1 MLKDKRRG
9 AERLGL
15 VLLLL
20 WIVLFLGLRTLQH
33 DSFGTNACD
42 LSCFDYGL
50 YSTLHGKLMDDP
62 FHQYAFG
69 HWHREA
75 GRLTFEA
82 VRSKGWENHFAIHF
96 IPVLFLALPFT
107 FIGGGPLLLI
117 YLQVLLVGLA
127 AAFLFLIAR
136 HVLHSRWA
144 ALALAAV
151 FLFYR
156 HTLLALMFDFHPE
169 LFFPLLL
176 LAAFYFLAVKRK
188 PVLYFLFVVLALAV
202 KEEMPIYIFFFGLF
216 AAWRLKEKKLGFITS
231 GLALAYFIL
240 VMGVILPYY
249 RARAGLAGFY
259 NFQNVLGGEQ
269 DGLIQVSLY
278 MLSHPAQLLQGLD
291 FLDFLKKL
299 GDLLFPLLLLP
310 LTTTFGLLLLFPI
323 AVALLSKLP
332 QFYTFGV
339 HYSASLLPFLF
350 LALIYGL
357 KAFRSRLASLRP
369 ERGRRIFAAVLLLLL
384 AVNLAN
390 SNFWRIIQPSR
401 YKALADHGRVHALL
415 KRIPEKASVA
425 AQSALIPHLPRRKAI
440 FMLPDQDEAD
450 YILVHPGVNPWPY
463 TREELAT
470 FVASLDGGNRYV
482 LLARDGQ
489 VRLYKKAGAE
499 SP

>member
-1 MLKDKRRG
+1 MGQFQKPK
-9 AERLGL
+9 ERLGL
-15 VLLLL
+15 VLLIL
-20 WIVLFLGLRTLQH
+20 WIALFIGLRTLQH

-69 HWHREA
+69 RWHRES
-75 GRLTFEA
+75 GRLSFEA

-96 IPVLFLALPFT
+96 MPILFLVLPFYLAA
-107 FIGGGPLLLI
+107 GGPLLLI

-136 HVLHSRWA
+136 HVLKSRWA

-151 FLFYR
+151 FLLYR

-169 LFFPLLL
+169 LFFPLLV
-176 LAAFYFLAVKRK
+176 LAAFYFLAVKRE
-188 PVLYFLFVVLALAV
+188 PVLYFLFIILALAV

-216 AAWRLKEKKLGFITS
+216 AAWRLKERRLGLFTS
-231 GLALAYFIL
+231 ALALVYFIL
-240 VMGVILPYY
+240 VMGLIFPFY

-269 DGLIQVSLY
+269 DGLIQVFLY
-278 MLSHPAQLLQGLD
+278 MLSHPAQLLQGVD

-299 GDLLFPLLLLP
+299 GDLLLPLFLLP
-310 LTTTFGLLLLFPI
+310 LSTTFGLLLLFPI
-323 AVALLSKLP
+323 GVALLSKLP

-357 KAFRSRLASLRP
+357 KAFRGRLVSLRP
-369 ERGRRIFAAVLLLLL
+369 EKGRRIFALVLLLLL

-390 SNFWRIIQPSR
+390 SSLWRIIPPSR
-401 YKALADHGRVHALL
+401 YQALADHGRVHSLM
-415 KRIPEKASVA
+415 KRIPDEASVA
-425 AQSALIPHLPRRKAI
+425 AQSALIPHLPKRKAI
-440 FMLPDQDEAD
+440 FMLPDQDDAD

-463 TREELAT
+463 AREELT
-470 FVASLDGGNRYV
+470 TLVASLDGGNRYV
-482 LLARDGQ
+482 LLAREGEA
-489 VRLYKKAGAE
+489 RLFKKIRME